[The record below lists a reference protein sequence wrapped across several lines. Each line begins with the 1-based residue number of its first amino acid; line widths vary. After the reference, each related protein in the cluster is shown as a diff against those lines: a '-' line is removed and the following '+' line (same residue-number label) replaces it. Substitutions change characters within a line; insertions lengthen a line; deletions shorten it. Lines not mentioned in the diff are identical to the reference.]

1 MREDVVHRKLTADG
15 EGVGDERRVMSVV
28 NVGSY
33 NGFLARMS
41 RLQTIRTIQ
50 QGKATV
56 QDAVKAL
63 KLVSL
68 SFQLVHF
75 RYFLA

>member
-33 NGFLARMS
+33 NGFFLLGCLDY
-41 RLQTIRTIQ
+41 RLF
-50 QGKATV
+50 V
-56 QDAVKAL
+56 
-63 KLVSL
+63 L
-68 SFQLVHF
+68 SNKERQLF
-75 RYFLA
+75 KML